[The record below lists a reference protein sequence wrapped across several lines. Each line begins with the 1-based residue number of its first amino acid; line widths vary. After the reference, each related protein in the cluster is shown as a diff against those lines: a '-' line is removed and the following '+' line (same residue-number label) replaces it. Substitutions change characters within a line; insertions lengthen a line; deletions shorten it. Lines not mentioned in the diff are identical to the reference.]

1 MIFKYIFNFD
11 LWKLVAAVVSIALTA
26 LCILIAYLYG
36 TENLFDRFQNYIF
49 ASVALLAAFVT
60 LVGIEKQ
67 ILEQTN
73 AQNAV
78 NEQRLK
84 ASKIA
89 LFLPLNRAHLE
100 LGNAAKQLAGRK
112 QEDVPLWNALN
123 ELIKA
128 IAQCIEFENEDNAK
142 TLAKLCETI
151 QVLNARYELPLN
163 AVSKKQFPDDQD
175 EFKVGVR
182 TYYRSEIIVAFVAEI
197 QILSALISYA
207 RLETPSPSHE
217 GDFRQNLL
225 VGLRIYSE
233 INLEAHPLSEAIHR
247 SVERASHNASLT

>member
-1 MIFKYIFNFD
+1 MIFKYIFNFN
-11 LWKLVAAVVSIALTA
+11 LWKRVAAVIAITLA
-26 LCILIAYLYG
+26 GLCILIAYLYG

-49 ASVALLAAFVT
+49 ASVAILAAFVT

-89 LFLPLNRAHLE
+89 LLLPLTRAHLE
-100 LGNAAKQLAGRK
+100 LGTAAKQLAGRK
-112 QEDVPLWNALN
+112 LEVVPLWNTLN
-123 ELIKA
+123 ELVKA

-151 QVLNARYELPLN
+151 QVLNARYERPLDT
-163 AVSKKQFPDDQD
+163 VSNKQFPDDKD

-197 QILSALISYA
+197 QILSALLSYA
-207 RLETPSPSHE
+207 RLETHSPSPVS
-217 GDFRQNLL
+217 DFEQNLL
-225 VGLRIYSE
+225 AGLRIYSD
-233 INLEAHPLSEAIHR
+233 INLDTHPLSEAILK
-247 SVERASHNASLT
+247 SVERTSRNASLT